1 MTAGGTVMGFDYG
14 TRRTGVAV
22 GQRITGTA
30 RPLTTLG
37 MPGGQPDWPA
47 IDRLV
52 RDWAPTDVVVGRPTR
67 MDGSVTPLT
76 AVAEGFA
83 VTLGKRYALPV
94 SLIDERLSSR
104 EAETELRRQ
113 RGNGTRGPIR
123 KDDIDQEAAAV
134 LVRDWLTR
142 TTHANTSN
150 HSENP

>member
-1 MTAGGTVMGFDYG
+1 MSFDYG

-47 IDRLV
+47 IDRLM
-52 RDWAPTDVVVGRPTR
+52 RDWAPSDVVVGRPTR

-76 AVAEGFA
+76 TAAEGFA
-83 VTLGKRYALPV
+83 AALGRRYDLPV

-113 RGNGTRGPIR
+113 RGDGSRGPIR
-123 KDDIDQEAAAV
+123 KPDIDQEAAAV
-134 LVRDWLTR
+134 LLRDYLASIPLPSAPNR
-142 TTHANTSN
+142 
-150 HSENP
+150 SETP